1 MQCRVVKR
9 VALRAILLN
18 ASGTRDRLT
27 RNTEHARLKN
37 LRVAKFH
44 EKVSGTNLTR
54 PVSKDTAR
62 GETDE
67 SYGRRVSFGWRRPVS
82 YGEPIALRE
91 EAEIERIAAPH
102 VAATSGDVRPTLSRI
117 ETQFIERLRTRDA
130 TAFEQLVAERSG
142 EIYSLLV
149 RLTEDREEARD
160 LTQEVFLQAFRHIEN
175 FRGEANL
182 RTWLY
187 RIAVNEA
194 RNRRRWWMRR
204 QRHKT
209 VSLDAETD
217 KANLAL
223 AERISVDNGANPEQK
238 TLEREREQVLL
249 KALGSLGRQY
259 REVIVM
265 RDIEDLSYEEVAHT
279 LQINI
284 GTVKSRL
291 ARARSEMRRRLEGS
305 L

>member
-1 MQCRVVKR
+1 M
-9 VALRAILLN
+9 
-18 ASGTRDRLT
+18 
-27 RNTEHARLKN
+27 
-37 LRVAKFH
+37 
-44 EKVSGTNLTR
+44 
-54 PVSKDTAR
+54 SKDAAR
-62 GETDE
+62 WETDE
-67 SYGRRVSFGWRRPVS
+67 SYERRVSFGRRRPVS

-102 VAATSGDVRPTLSRI
+102 RGGVAATSGDVRLTLTRG
-117 ETQFIERLRTRDA
+117 EAQFIERLRERESA
-130 TAFEQLVAERSG
+130 AFEQLVAERSG
-142 EIYSLLV
+142 EIYALLV
-149 RLTEDREEARD
+149 RLTEDAEEARD
-160 LTQEVFLQAFRHIEN
+160 LTQEVFLQAFRHIES

-194 RNRRRWWMRR
+194 RNRLRWWMRR

-209 VSLDAETD
+209 VSLDGEKD
-217 KANLAL
+217 EANFAL
-223 AERISVDNGANPEQK
+223 SERLSVDNGGNPEQK

-249 KALGSLGRQY
+249 KALSSLGRQY

-265 RDIEDLSYEEVAHT
+265 RDIEGLSYEEVAHA
-279 LQINI
+279 LQINM